1 MCLYLYIIKQLK
13 QNKMKTIP
21 TEATKEI
28 NLTFTEAADLY
39 DLLRGQLSRV
49 NKELVEAVTDG
60 EDIRANVLARKSAQI
75 MRLQTKLQS
84 IL

>member
-1 MCLYLYIIKQLK
+1 
-13 QNKMKTIP
+13 MKKFE
-21 TEATKEI
+21 TEETKAI
-28 NLTFTEAADLY
+28 NLTFTEAIDLY
-39 DLLRGQLSRV
+39 ELLRGQLSKV

-75 MRLQTKLQS
+75 MRLQTKLKT